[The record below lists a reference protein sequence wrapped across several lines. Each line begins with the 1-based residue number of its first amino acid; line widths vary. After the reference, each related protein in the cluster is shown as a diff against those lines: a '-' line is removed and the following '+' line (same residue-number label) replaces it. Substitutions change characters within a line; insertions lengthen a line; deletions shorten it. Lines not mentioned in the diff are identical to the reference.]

1 MSRVPYK
8 LTMKIEVFYNLMKKF
23 WSIVEERNAEEEEE
37 EKLIHFQKH
46 GKFLSISNF
55 HLIHR
60 ISVSAS

>member
-1 MSRVPYK
+1 
-8 LTMKIEVFYNLMKKF
+8 MKIEVFYNLMKKF